1 MIFLPGYGRSFDLS
15 TPGNCY
21 LELFPVFLPGKS
33 YRMLKL
39 TLVEQHFEI
48 NVLQVKEFGFERGI
62 YKQIRVSNLA
72 QGPHSSGDVFY

>member
-1 MIFLPGYGRSFDLS
+1 
-15 TPGNCY
+15 
-21 LELFPVFLPGKS
+21 
-33 YRMLKL
+33 MLKL

-72 QGPHSSGDVFY
+72 QGPHSSGDVFYQMFLFYFILFWYGMSSDDFRDRLSSDDFENYYN